1 MAPIYDFKINVP
13 QDKLDALSK
22 KLELTTFPDE
32 LEHAGW
38 DLGAPLSDIKRLINH
53 WRTGY
58 DWRQHERTLNEL
70 PQYTTSIDVIDFGS
84 LEIHYVHQK
93 SSVNNAIP
101 LLFCHGWPG
110 SFIEVA
116 KILPELVKGG
126 QGAAFDVV
134 APSLPNFG
142 WSEGVKKVCAS
153 PGHIPC
159 VPRQY

>member
-1 MAPIYDFKINVP
+1 MAPILGFKIDVP

-32 LEHAGW
+32 LEDVGW

-58 DWRQHERTLNEL
+58 DWRQHERTLNQL
-70 PQYTTSIDVIDFGS
+70 AQYTTSIDVGGFGS
-84 LEIHYVHQK
+84 LEIHYVHQR
-93 SSVNNAIP
+93 SSVTNAIP

-142 WSEGVKKVCAS
+142 WSEGVKKVFTMPLPHALR
-153 PGHIPC
+153 
-159 VPRQY
+159 PRQH